1 LATSPNEQV
10 GKVNVKPCIYAHI
23 FTICLNEGLMTM
35 WLAYQLVAS
44 QVTPALNIIII
55 YSGMMLQYRLGLSN
69 DLNPQDQSISND
81 DEFRLK
87 TVFFHVHVLYDI
99 SCDAVFYHTEY

>member
-87 TVFFHVHVLYDI
+87 TGFFHVHVLYDI
-99 SCDAVFYHTEY
+99 SCDAVFYHTEN